1 MARDRVLTGA
11 QKAAVFILHMG
22 KDRSAEVLRSMRE
35 TEVAE
40 IMAEGARMRTVNGA
54 LVEEVVTEFREMA
67 DTKVTVTAGGV
78 ERARTLLEESLGGDK
93 ATEILDRVTA
103 SLIELPFEFLRRA
116 DPRQVLSFI
125 ADEHPQTIALVLAYM
140 TPDQAA
146 MVMSGLPEDLQRDVA
161 MRLAVMDRTSPEVV
175 AHVEQMLERKLSSV
189 LQPSELSSVGGVQS
203 LVDILNR
210 SDRATE
216 RLILEGLENKNSQL
230 ADEVRQRMFV
240 FEDIAGL
247 DDRSIQLVLRQVD
260 SKELAVALKGVRA
273 EVRNAITRNM
283 SERAGANLVEEIA
296 LLGAVRLKTV
306 EEAQGAIVRVVRALE
321 ESGQLVLVR
330 SADEFVEEPPGVRG
344 CPPDT
349 SDPRAFIPHGAL
361 AAGNRDPGAGSPAR
375 ADGRPGPGPA

>member
-1 MARDRVLTGA
+1 
-11 QKAAVFILHMG
+11 
-22 KDRSAEVLRSMRE
+22 
-35 TEVAE
+35 
-40 IMAEGARMRTVNGA
+40 
-54 LVEEVVTEFREMA
+54 
-67 DTKVTVTAGGV
+67 
-78 ERARTLLEESLGGDK
+78 
-93 ATEILDRVTA
+93 
-103 SLIELPFEFLRRA
+103 
-116 DPRQVLSFI
+116 
-125 ADEHPQTIALVLAYM
+125 
-140 TPDQAA
+140 
-146 MVMSGLPEDLQRDVA
+146 

-175 AHVEQMLERKLSSV
+175 AHVEKQLERKLSSV

-216 RLILEGLENKNSQL
+216 RLILEGLENRDSEL

-260 SKELAVALKGVRA
+260 SKELAVALKGVRQ
-273 EVRNAITRNM
+273 EVREAITRNM

-330 SADEFVEEPPGVRG
+330 SADEFVE
-344 CPPDT
+344 
-349 SDPRAFIPHGAL
+349 
-361 AAGNRDPGAGSPAR
+361 
-375 ADGRPGPGPA
+375 

>member
-1 MARDRVLTGA
+1 MSRDRTLTGA

-22 KDRSAEVLRSMRE
+22 KDRSASVLRSMRE

-40 IMAEGARMRTVNGA
+40 IMAEVARMRIVNGTV
-54 LVEEVVTEFREMA
+54 VEEVVNEFKEMA
-67 DTKVTVTAGGV
+67 DAKETVTAGGL
-78 ERARTLLEESLGGDK
+78 ERARSLLEESLGGDK

-216 RLILEGLENKNSQL
+216 RLILEGLENEDSEL

-260 SKELAVALKGVRA
+260 SKELAVALKGVRQ

-330 SADEFVEEPPGVRG
+330 SADEFVE
-344 CPPDT
+344 
-349 SDPRAFIPHGAL
+349 
-361 AAGNRDPGAGSPAR
+361 
-375 ADGRPGPGPA
+375 

>member
-1 MARDRVLTGA
+1 
-11 QKAAVFILHMG
+11 MG
-22 KDRSAEVLRSMRE
+22 KERSASVLRAMRE

-40 IMAEGARMRTVNGA
+40 IMAEVARLRTISGAV
-54 LVEEVVTEFREMA
+54 VEEVVDEFREMA
-67 DTKVTVTAGGV
+67 DAKVTVTAGGL

-146 MVMSGLPEDLQRDVA
+146 MVMSGLSEDLQRDVA

-216 RLILEGLENKNSQL
+216 RLILEGLEDKDSEL

-273 EVRNAITRNM
+273 EVRGAITRNM
-283 SERAGANLVEEIA
+283 SERAGANLLEEIA
-296 LLGAVRLKTV
+296 LLGPVRLKTV

-330 SADEFVEEPPGVRG
+330 SADEFVE
-344 CPPDT
+344 
-349 SDPRAFIPHGAL
+349 
-361 AAGNRDPGAGSPAR
+361 
-375 ADGRPGPGPA
+375 

>member
-1 MARDRVLTGA
+1 
-11 QKAAVFILHMG
+11 
-22 KDRSAEVLRSMRE
+22 
-35 TEVAE
+35 
-40 IMAEGARMRTVNGA
+40 
-54 LVEEVVTEFREMA
+54 
-67 DTKVTVTAGGV
+67 VTVTAGGL
-78 ERARTLLEESLGGDK
+78 ERARSLLTESLGGDK

-125 ADEHPQTIALVLAYM
+125 QDEHPQTVALVLAYM

-146 MVMSGLPEDLQRDVA
+146 MVMSGLSEDLQRDVA

-216 RLILEGLENKNSQL
+216 RLILEGLENKDSEL

-260 SKELAVALKGVRA
+260 SKELAVALKGVRV
-273 EVRNAITRNM
+273 EVRTAITRNM

-330 SADEFVEEPPGVRG
+330 SADEFVE
-344 CPPDT
+344 
-349 SDPRAFIPHGAL
+349 
-361 AAGNRDPGAGSPAR
+361 
-375 ADGRPGPGPA
+375 

>member
-1 MARDRVLTGA
+1 
-11 QKAAVFILHMG
+11 
-22 KDRSAEVLRSMRE
+22 
-35 TEVAE
+35 
-40 IMAEGARMRTVNGA
+40 MRTVNGTMI
-54 LVEEVVTEFREMA
+54 EEVVTEFKEMA
-67 DTKVTVTAGGV
+67 DAKVTITAGGL

-161 MRLAVMDRTSPEVV
+161 MRLAIMDRTSPEVV

-216 RLILEGLENKNSQL
+216 RLILEGLETTDSEL

-260 SKELAVALKGVRA
+260 SKELAVALKGVRQ

-330 SADEFVEEPPGVRG
+330 SADEFVE
-344 CPPDT
+344 
-349 SDPRAFIPHGAL
+349 
-361 AAGNRDPGAGSPAR
+361 
-375 ADGRPGPGPA
+375 

>member
-1 MARDRVLTGA
+1 
-11 QKAAVFILHMG
+11 MG
-22 KDRSAEVLRSMRE
+22 KERSAEVLRSMRE

-40 IMAEGARMRTVNGA
+40 IMAEVARMRTVPSTV
-54 LVEEVVTEFREMA
+54 VEEVVGEFREMA
-67 DTKVTVTAGGV
+67 DAKVTITAGGL
-78 ERARTLLEESLGGDK
+78 ERARSLLEESLGGDK

-146 MVMSGLPEDLQRDVA
+146 MVMSGLAEDLQRDVA

-216 RLILEGLENKNSQL
+216 RLILEGLENNDSEL

-273 EVRNAITRNM
+273 EVRTAITRNM
-283 SERAGANLVEEIA
+283 SERAGTNLVEEIA

-330 SADEFVEEPPGVRG
+330 SADEFVE
-344 CPPDT
+344 
-349 SDPRAFIPHGAL
+349 
-361 AAGNRDPGAGSPAR
+361 
-375 ADGRPGPGPA
+375 

>member
-1 MARDRVLTGA
+1 MSTRDRTLTGA

-22 KDRSAEVLRSMRE
+22 KERSAEVLRSMRE

-40 IMAEGARMRTVNGA
+40 IMGEVARMRTVTSTVIG
-54 LVEEVVTEFREMA
+54 EVVDEFKEMA
-67 DTKVTVTAGGV
+67 EAKVTVTAGGL
-78 ERARTLLEESLGGDK
+78 ERARSLLTESLGGDK

-125 ADEHPQTIALVLAYM
+125 QDEHPQTVALVLAYM

-146 MVMSGLPEDLQRDVA
+146 MVMSGLTEDLQRDVA

-216 RLILEGLENKNSQL
+216 RLILEGLENQDSEL

-306 EEAQGAIVRVVRALE
+306 EEAQGAVVRVVRALE

-330 SADEFVEEPPGVRG
+330 SADEFVE
-344 CPPDT
+344 
-349 SDPRAFIPHGAL
+349 
-361 AAGNRDPGAGSPAR
+361 
-375 ADGRPGPGPA
+375 

>member
-1 MARDRVLTGA
+1 MSRDRTLSGA
-11 QKAAVFILHMG
+11 QKAAVFILQMG
-22 KDRSAEVLRSMRE
+22 KERSAEVLRSMRE
-35 TEVAE
+35 NEVAE
-40 IMAEGARMRTVNGA
+40 IMAEIARMRTVNGA
-54 LVEEVVTEFREMA
+54 LVDEVVGEFREMA
-67 DTKVTVTAGGV
+67 DAKVSITAGGL

-103 SLIELPFEFLRRA
+103 SLIELPFQFLRRA

-140 TPDQAA
+140 SPDQAA
-146 MVMSGLPEDLQRDVA
+146 MVMSGLAEDLQRDVA

-216 RLILEGLENKNSQL
+216 RLILEGLENKDSEL

-260 SKELAVALKGVRA
+260 SKELAVALKGVRQ
-273 EVRNAITRNM
+273 EVRSAITRNM

-330 SADEFVEEPPGVRG
+330 SADEFVE
-344 CPPDT
+344 
-349 SDPRAFIPHGAL
+349 
-361 AAGNRDPGAGSPAR
+361 
-375 ADGRPGPGPA
+375 

>member
-1 MARDRVLTGA
+1 MID
-11 QKAAVFILHMG
+11 
-22 KDRSAEVLRSMRE
+22 EVVGE
-35 TEVAE
+35 FKE
-40 IMAEGARMRTVNGA
+40 MAEA
-54 LVEEVVTEFREMA
+54 
-67 DTKVTVTAGGV
+67 KVTITAGGL
-78 ERARTLLEESLGGDK
+78 ERARSLLEESLGGDK

-125 ADEHPQTIALVLAYM
+125 QDEHPQTIALVLAYM

-146 MVMSGLPEDLQRDVA
+146 MVMSGLAEDLQRDVA

-175 AHVEQMLERKLSSV
+175 AHVEQMLERKLSTV

-216 RLILEGLENKNSQL
+216 RLILEGLENKDSEL

-260 SKELAVALKGVRA
+260 SKELAVALKGVRQ

-283 SERAGANLVEEIA
+283 SERAGANLVEEID

-306 EEAQGAIVRVVRALE
+306 EEAQGAVVRVVRALE

-330 SADEFVEEPPGVRG
+330 SADEFVE
-344 CPPDT
+344 
-349 SDPRAFIPHGAL
+349 
-361 AAGNRDPGAGSPAR
+361 
-375 ADGRPGPGPA
+375 